1 MGSLSVLIDGTTYHT
16 HFYLAVVYFCL
27 ICTDMA
33 QTPQNGKQ
41 CCGCISAI
49 WWGGDWWHFKISH
62 SLHLI
67 LYDSFCA
74 WKRYFTSWT
83 NINMPTK
90 VQTKICYASVKHHM
104 QMSSFMVLYVW
115 VNFCQPFYCS
125 SFRLD
130 GNNGI
135 FKFVPSTN

>member
-1 MGSLSVLIDGTTYHT
+1 MINGVIKRTDWRYYLSYAFLPCGRTFLLHLYWHGSNTAKWKTMLRLHLMRVVTDGISRFLI
-16 HFYLAVVYFCL
+16 
-27 ICTDMA
+27 
-33 QTPQNGKQ
+33 P
-41 CCGCISAI
+41 CISFYMTA
-49 WWGGDWWHFKISH
+49 
-62 SLHLI
+62 LN
-67 LYDSFCA
+67 A
-74 WKRYFTSWT
+74 WKRYFTPWT
-83 NINMPTK
+83 NRNMPTK
-90 VQTKICYASVKHHM
+90 VQTKICYASVKHYM